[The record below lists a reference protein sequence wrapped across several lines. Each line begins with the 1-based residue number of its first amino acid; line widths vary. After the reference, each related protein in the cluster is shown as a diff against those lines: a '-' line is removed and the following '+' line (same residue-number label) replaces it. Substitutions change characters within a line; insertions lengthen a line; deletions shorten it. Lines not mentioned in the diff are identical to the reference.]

1 MEERGVGVSLVR
13 ESRARSMNL
22 NELIEQ
28 LELIKQDHPQSA
40 HLDVRVNDLDV
51 FAVNLK
57 HEDQEFV
64 EIELFRP
71 FALDPED

>member
-1 MEERGVGVSLVR
+1 VEERGVGVSLVR

-28 LELIKQDHPQSA
+28 LELIKQDHPHSA